1 MKNEEIM
8 TAIDTQAEEL
18 NPLQIFLLAMV
29 KAGLKSPYDLLM
41 KAGLGAGLTSPALK
55 RLEAAGLLH
64 GTPGPRN
71 RMRYAITRD
80 GLRVLRGS
88 LEEGQKYWCS
98 GKADIF
104 DSLPRAVVL
113 AWLHGGVEEASRGV
127 AQAANKLL
135 QESQSREREAETA
148 HDRLKQELRTD
159 LGNGDVTP
167 DAGTLIPAIY
177 RWIKAESDAK
187 LYRLQAEAVQGLA
200 PLIKDL
206 PSAPNIQ

>member
-71 RMRYAITRD
+71 RTRYAITRD
-80 GLRVLRGS
+80 GVEVLRRS
-88 LEEGQKYWCS
+88 LERGSEVLVLREGRHIRIIAASCC
-98 GKADIF
+98 AC
-104 DSLPRAVVL
+104 L
-113 AWLHGGVEEASRGV
+113 ASWWRRRGITWSRPGRQQTGTGEPKQRTGGR
-127 AQAANKLL
+127 
-135 QESQSREREAETA
+135 
-148 HDRLKQELRTD
+148 D
-159 LGNGDVTP
+159 
-167 DAGTLIPAIY
+167 GT
-177 RWIKAESDAK
+177 
-187 LYRLQAEAVQGLA
+187 
-200 PLIKDL
+200 
-206 PSAPNIQ
+206 